1 MTEQKE
7 RIIKL
12 RREGKNYE
20 EIGKILGMS
29 KSTISYHIGKRTGRE
44 PKKPCKNCGQSVHSS
59 QTYCNSICQ
68 KEWLDKKRVKNLKEG
83 KLLTNNTIRRAL
95 IEEKGDRCQICSITS
110 IWNNRSLT
118 LHVDHIDGDSDNNM
132 KNNVRLVCPNC
143 HSQLDTSKSKVKKET
158 KRNKY
163 LRKYKGYENGP
174 VV

>member
-7 RIIKL
+7 KIIKL
-12 RREGKNYE
+12 RREGKKYE

-44 PKKPCKNCGQSVHSS
+44 PKKPCKNCSQLVHAS
-59 QTYCNSICQ
+59 QTYCNSICE
-68 KEWLDKKRVKNLKEG
+68 KEWLDKQRLKKLKEG

-95 IEEKGDRCQICSITS
+95 IEKDGDACSICSTS
-110 IWNNRSLT
+110 SVWNEKPLT
-118 LHVDHIDGDSDNNM
+118 LHVDHIDGDSDNNGM
-132 KNNVRLVCPNC
+132 SNVRLVCPNC
-143 HSQLDTSKSKVKKET
+143 HSQLDTTKSKKKKQT
-158 KRNKY
+158 KRNQY